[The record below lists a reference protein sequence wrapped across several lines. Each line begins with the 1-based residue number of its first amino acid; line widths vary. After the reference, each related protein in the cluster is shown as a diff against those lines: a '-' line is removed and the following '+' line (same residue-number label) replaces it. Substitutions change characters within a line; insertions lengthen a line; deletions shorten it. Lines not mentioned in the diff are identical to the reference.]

1 MRAPTTM
8 TCIYRL
14 LHTEGLGHAARY
26 PLLTRLYAVAI
37 ALPVSNPVK
46 LTTQSKYAVH
56 KHKWTQSVLIIITCM
71 DHQSIL
77 KVFEMAGSSAEDW
90 LSMKRRSLILSAPRK
105 GRFFLRE
112 YFLGSLQ
119 SMIERIPDNVVH
131 FGQLTTNNEWHIVLK
146 TEEANNKLLSAGQL
160 LVKGVVV
167 FWVWLADNDQFRVR
181 MTWAPP
187 YLPNEVIT
195 DNMARSGK
203 VVSITHELSV
213 TNGFE
218 GVRTGVRTVIMSGKE
233 RGYPSCYNYCE

>member
-1 MRAPTTM
+1 MKKWTLACDYFVWALTNMNVKQVNMRAPTTM

-37 ALPVSNPVK
+37 ALPVSTPVK

-56 KHKWTQSVLIIITCM
+56 MHKWTQSVLIIITCM

-90 LSMKRRSLILSAPRK
+90 LSMKRRLLILSAPRE

-131 FGQLTTNNEWHIVLK
+131 FG
-146 TEEANNKLLSAGQL
+146 
-160 LVKGVVV
+160 
-167 FWVWLADNDQFRVR
+167 
-181 MTWAPP
+181 
-187 YLPNEVIT
+187 
-195 DNMARSGK
+195 
-203 VVSITHELSV
+203 
-213 TNGFE
+213 
-218 GVRTGVRTVIMSGKE
+218 
-233 RGYPSCYNYCE
+233 